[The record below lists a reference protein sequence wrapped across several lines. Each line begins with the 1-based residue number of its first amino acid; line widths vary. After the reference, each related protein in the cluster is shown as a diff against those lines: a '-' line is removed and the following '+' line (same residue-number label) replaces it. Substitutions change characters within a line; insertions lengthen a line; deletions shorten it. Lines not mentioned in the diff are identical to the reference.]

1 MRRWEKPKRRRE
13 EGGENEKESET
24 QRRRW
29 RKSRRG
35 RRGEMADGW
44 RGFRRSDDEECRQAA
59 TTTSRQ
65 GE

>member
-29 RKSRRG
+29 RKSRG